1 MAWLGPS
8 CKICARTRERRT
20 GVQAVVPRRR
30 RMRARAKAAWAR
42 GWPRTSTLVTP
53 RSIDRARWTLPRQPL
68 QIMSSTRTRT
78 LRSSSS
84 ATFASAVVCVPPDW
98 AANVD
103 GGGGRFG
110 SNLISSNTPACGGG
124 SRRHSQCEHK
134 AQGRMR
140 KGGRGTQGG
149 ALKNRS
155 RCSRVMERV
164 REPHYSRSGWR
175 QRVHRR
181 WQCRRRAHGQ
191 R

>member
-1 MAWLGPS
+1 MAWFGPS

-124 SRRHSQCEHK
+124 SRRNRQCEHTRHKEGCAK
-134 AQGRMR
+134 AAVAH
-140 KGGRGTQGG
+140 K
-149 ALKNRS
+149 AVRS
-155 RCSRVMERV
+155 RTALVARV
-164 REPHYSRSGWR
+164 
-175 QRVHRR
+175 
-181 WQCRRRAHGQ
+181 
-191 R
+191 